1 MKSILEEIA
10 PYLTEEEIDQ
20 FASLAS
26 SKHYKKKQKIVRAG
40 DFSQNV
46 FLVKDAMVRGFL
58 ITEEG
63 EEKTIILR
71 PPKTFIGSPSN
82 LFQGK
87 AARFSF
93 ETLDDS
99 EVYFVNFDKVLA
111 LSADYPGM
119 TKLLIEVF
127 AETIQTLLWRI
138 ESLTYKLPET
148 RYEELIEERPQ
159 FFQMAY
165 HKHIANFLGVS
176 ATSLSRI
183 IKRKMDKS

>member
-1 MKSILEEIA
+1 MKDILLEVA
-10 PYLTEEEIDQ
+10 PYLTEEEQ
-20 FASLAS
+20 EEFARLAQK
-26 SKHYKKKQKIVRAG
+26 KHYRKKQKIIRAG
-40 DFSQNV
+40 DYSPNV
-46 FLVKDAMVRGFL
+46 FLVKDAMVRGFI

-71 PPKTFIGSPSN
+71 TPKTFVGSPEN

-87 AARFSF
+87 PARFSF
-93 ETLDDS
+93 EPLDASD
-99 EVYFVNFDKVLA
+99 VYFLNFNKVQA
-111 LSADYPGM
+111 LSARYPGVNR
-119 TKLLIEVF
+119 LLIEVF

-138 ESLTYKLPET
+138 ESLSYKLPET

-183 IKRKMDKS
+183 IKRKLDKS